1 MLYIMML
8 LALIADEFL
17 MPSLKNI
24 AKRYKLSKDLTGFI
38 VAIGNLVPE
47 LTTTILS
54 FLRHGVKMTEFAIA
68 TNVGA
73 SLFAMTVVPAV
84 AASFAPPMT
93 RKELEG
99 GQRKGLDPLTFF
111 RDLGFFVFSLIFYTF
126 AFANGVCSF
135 INCCILISLVF
146 VYLYIVA
153 LMNKKEEEQ
162 EVQET

>member
-1 MLYIMML
+1 MLIATIHTKRSQEIESEGSFEDTFNSLQQYPSFFALELFAMLYIMVV

-68 TNVGA
+68 TNIGA
-73 SLFAMTVVPAV
+73 SLFAITIVPAV
-84 AASFAPPMT
+84 AAYFAP
-93 RKELEG
+93 KENLKSPE
-99 GQRKGLDPLTFF
+99 
-111 RDLGFFVFSLIFYTF
+111 
-126 AFANGVCSF
+126 
-135 INCCILISLVF
+135 
-146 VYLYIVA
+146 
-153 LMNKKEEEQ
+153 
-162 EVQET
+162 

>member
-1 MLYIMML
+1 MLYIMMI

-93 RKELEG
+93 LKELENN
-99 GQRKGLDPLTFF
+99 QRKGLDPKTFF
-111 RDLGFFVFSLIFYTF
+111 RDLGFFILSLVFYAL
-126 AFANGVCSF
+126 AFENGICSF
-135 INCCILISLVF
+135 TSCCMLMSLVF

-153 LMNKKEEEQ
+153 QMNKD
-162 EVQET
+162 